1 MADDIKGKRVGEL
14 YTRLYFRST
23 TSDIGSGTGAEF
35 LTTSVEA
42 TGVAVDSALSLG
54 TERVGIGNASPDEL
68 LHISGASDPAILI
81 TDTTNP
87 CRLLMMTQDTSTAIG
102 TTTAHPMSFIT
113 DSTAKMTILSN
124 GLVGIGT
131 QTPDQQLEVLNGGGL
146 QLRLSHTSG
155 SKYTTFAVDNNHD
168 LTITPTSTG
177 QVIFQPTTDSTDFF
191 QVLDADGGTPIL
203 NIDSA
208 NEKVGIGKIPTAEL
222 DVAGTISGDSYLS
235 IAGTG
240 SPAISISDLTTPTT
254 VVLTASDTEVTM
266 VTATTH
272 PLILGTD
279 NNNIIYITSGG
290 DVGIGGVSTPQSKLD
305 IEGNLTVGSGY
316 SGTTSAL
323 VNGMIV
329 EGAVGIGTDSPDTQ
343 GLTVSG
349 SAGADGILNLWADD
363 GDDDP
368 DKWRV
373 TALSTGTLDI
383 KSKSTGSWVSLLQ
396 VSPSEVTL
404 GTDLNMGSNSLIGL
418 TSGTSFQLTDAD
430 VAHGVT
436 NIAPTNVYGDFGTI
450 HGTRGGLYIQGLSDQ
465 ESADARSLALR
476 GVCNDTHTDTVSTVE
491 IIGAKR
497 SGATIQALDSAETVL
512 EVANHTTP
520 LMTVRAD
527 GLIKGTDFYI
537 QQQSY
542 NRITFPNLIIL
553 NNGDTSGGFITGAT
567 STTSIDAEGVMRGM
581 LYHAPVDMNIVNI
594 SGIIG
599 SIGTVDDLSVYI
611 MVSDDALTGDLDGA
625 IDFTLLS
632 TLSEA
637 GTLTTDKAYYVSD
650 STGYTVGAGKY
661 LLIGMTVSAGTNQY
675 CNTNL
680 TFQMRAIV

>member
-1 MADDIKGKRVGEL
+1 
-14 YTRLYFRST
+14 
-23 TSDIGSGTGAEF
+23 
-35 LTTSVEA
+35 
-42 TGVAVDSALSLG
+42 
-54 TERVGIGNASPDEL
+54 
-68 LHISGASDPAILI
+68 
-81 TDTTNP
+81 
-87 CRLLMMTQDTSTAIG
+87 
-102 TTTAHPMSFIT
+102 
-113 DSTAKMTILSN
+113 
-124 GLVGIGT
+124 
-131 QTPDQQLEVLNGGGL
+131 
-146 QLRLSHTSG
+146 
-155 SKYTTFAVDNNHD
+155 
-168 LTITPTSTG
+168 
-177 QVIFQPTTDSTDFF
+177 
-191 QVLDADGGTPIL
+191 
-203 NIDSA
+203 
-208 NEKVGIGKIPTAEL
+208 
-222 DVAGTISGDSYLS
+222 
-235 IAGTG
+235 
-240 SPAISISDLTTPTT
+240 
-254 VVLTASDTEVTM
+254 
-266 VTATTH
+266 
-272 PLILGTD
+272 
-279 NNNIIYITSGG
+279 
-290 DVGIGGVSTPQSKLD
+290 
-305 IEGNLTVGSGY
+305 
-316 SGTTSAL
+316 
-323 VNGMIV
+323 
-329 EGAVGIGTDSPDTQ
+329 
-343 GLTVSG
+343 
-349 SAGADGILNLWADD
+349 ILNLWADD